1 MKMLVVNRK
10 INMSILIV
18 VLLICGLPCVGYA
31 LSIEVVENYVSPP
44 TGYTVLDG
52 LTVSEDRIV
61 FRIGG
66 LFQSVGIGGC
76 IQGEGTISING
87 VSYQMHSSKWIRRD
101 NSTSPW
107 VDVPTTARDQE
118 LCGYSPTSAG
128 EYTVVIEMNVD
139 GVREKYVSSTLL
151 RVTGDL
157 PSTPPTATTKPK
169 VLVVDPDSPPIYWT
183 DAGTDKIQRVN
194 LDGSNVQDLV
204 TSGLTSPFGIALD
217 IAGGKMYWVDN
228 QTDKI
233 QRANLDGSNVED
245 LVTQGLD
252 APTGLTLD
260 VSGGKMYWTN
270 LRPSKIQRAN
280 LDGSNVEDLVT
291 QGLSIPRGIALD
303 VSGGK
308 MYWIDHGTDKIQRAN
323 LDGSNVQDLITSG
336 LEAPWGIALD
346 VVGGKMYWTHTDWNP
361 ATERFT
367 NGKIQRANLD
377 GSNVEDVITGLNVP
391 DGIALGIPAEVVPS
405 TPDLVVEAVEAV
417 PDTVE
422 PGEQFR
428 LYATLR
434 NAGTAESSAT
444 TLTYYRSSDAVIS
457 TEDTQIR
464 GYPSNPLGVNDTIR
478 RYITVTAPTT
488 PGTYYYGACVDSVT
502 GESNTDNNCSIA
514 VSVTVTA
521 PAEVIVDIPDANLR
535 AKIESAL
542 GKTSGATISETE
554 METLTTLN
562 AQAASINNLTGLET
576 ATNLTTLILGD
587 NSVSDI
593 SALAGLTNLAELQLW
608 DNNITNFSSLSGLTN
623 LSKLYLWGNSIS
635 DISHLSG
642 LINLTQLRLNENS
655 ITDISTVSNLINL
668 TQLYL
673 NENTITDISAVAGL
687 TNLTELVIG
696 NNTISGISSIQNLI
710 NLEWLDMPN
719 NSISDISAVQNLTS
733 LGKLYFQNN
742 AVSDLSPLVANT
754 ELGMDDEIDARGNL
768 LSYPSIYTHIPTL
781 QVRNVIVDFDNRTV
795 TAVEKISGDTQ
806 QADIGTTLAQP
817 FVVEVRDA
825 SDVAFEGVPVTFS
838 VTAGGGTLSTINVT
852 TNADGI
858 AESTLTLG
866 NIVGISTVD
875 VSVQDVSQTI
885 TFTATAASQ
894 YIFGVR
900 TPQVAEAILNAVK
913 SNDLNVSSIADITA
927 SHLAGIT
934 YLYLRRQN
942 ITSLKHGDFSGL
954 TALQRLDLSGNQLSS
969 LPQGLFDDLTALEGL
984 YLSLYSSG
992 NQLSSLPPS
1001 IFDNLTALES
1011 LSLSYNQL
1019 SSLPQGLFDN
1029 LTSLKGLYLH
1039 NNLLT
1044 TLPAGI
1050 FDNLSE
1056 LEVLYLHNTPLSSL
1070 PQGLFDNLTALEILH
1085 LHNNLLTTLPAGIF
1099 DNLTALEIL
1108 HLHNN
1113 LLTTLPAGIFD
1124 NLTALERLHLFNNY
1138 LTSLPPGIFD
1148 NLTSLL
1154 YLNHKNKPYP
1164 LSIGLEKIGEG
1175 QFKAVLPTP
1184 APIDLELPLIFANGS
1199 INGGATSITI
1209 PKGNSESGLLTMTRT
1224 PNTTAAVI
1232 VDIVSLPSLSNSD
1245 GRIVHEFLRSSLPLT
1260 VISALPGAPTP
1271 VSERSPKILDA
1282 IIGSVPEIDP
1292 TLHNV
1297 EREYIID
1304 GVYSKK
1310 NYNMGHFVTEA
1321 HLTAITT
1328 LNASSG
1334 GSNLDLGGNWFSDSQ
1349 ALTELKYGDFDGLDN
1364 LIEIRL
1370 DGNKLSSIPDRIFD
1384 NLTHLTTLN
1393 LSSNV
1398 ISTLP
1403 VGIFDNNTNLQEL
1416 YINNNQLSSLPEGLF
1431 DNLTHLTTLNLSSNQ
1446 LNSLP
1451 DRPFHNLTNLTHL
1464 YLSNNPLISV
1474 QRSDFDHLTNLI
1486 VLTLPDDISGTQVP
1500 DFSGDTP
1507 VTDRTQQVQDAIVA
1521 AVPGVNTATDITE
1534 VHLAAITVL
1543 DLTNKNITE
1552 LKPGDFDGMPNLDAL
1567 GLDNNEFTTLPDNIF
1582 QYLTNLRTLFISNT
1596 NLNSL
1601 PITIFDTF
1609 TNLNVLNLSSNEL
1622 NSIPDG
1628 IFDNLTKLVILD
1640 MSNNQ
1645 LRMLPAGLFENL
1657 PSLNAVNLANNQ
1669 FRSLT
1674 TGIFKGI
1681 FDDRDDF
1688 TIKAFYIYLITGEVI
1703 SQDSI
1708 IPDDLVIPD
1717 TTINLKGNPVDPLP
1731 LSVGLEH
1738 AGDGQF
1744 KAVVPSGAPFDLELT
1759 LRIAYGVIDVGV
1771 ENITIPVGDVESEIF
1786 SVSRIPGTT
1795 FAVTADIETLPQLA
1809 EKHSGYT
1816 LVKSDDLPLVFNE
1829 FGGEVFT
1836 PISHRTPQVVN
1847 AIVDAIPDV
1856 NSAAE
1861 VTKSHLTVIEELDI
1875 SDQNITTLKH
1885 GDFDGLTSLNTLTI
1899 FDCELISLPADIFN
1913 GLTALETLGLSGNPL
1928 TTLPA
1933 GIFDGLTSLTKLA
1946 IENNQLN
1953 TLPLGVF
1960 DRLIELIS
1968 IHMPGNNITS
1978 LPVGVFEGLTA
1989 LQGINLSH
1997 NQLTTLPAGVFEG
2010 LTILQEI
2017 DLSHNQ
2023 LTTLPAGVFEGLTAL
2038 QGIGLTGN
2046 ALTALPAGIF
2056 DGLTSLNGLQ
2066 LSEIGVDPLPLNIS
2080 LEKVADGQFK
2090 AVAPAGATFTIVLPI
2105 SVTNGSIV
2113 GGASTI
2119 TISVGSVESEVLTVT
2134 RTPDT
2139 TGAVTVNIGTLP
2151 NLPSNHAGYTLVKSA
2166 DLPLSYP
2173 LPEIRSLLGNR
2184 TPQVRDAIVE
2194 AVPGVNNAADVT
2206 EAHLAAITVLNLSNK
2221 GITALKSGDFDGL
2234 TALTTIRLWDNE
2246 LTTLPADI
2254 FDGLTAL
2261 DNLYLRDNELTTLPA
2276 DIFDGLTTLTTLYLS
2291 NNSFTTL
2298 PADIFDGLTALDSL
2312 ALYANSFTTLPA
2324 DIFDGLTAL
2333 DSLYLYANELTTL
2346 PAGIFDDITAL
2357 TTLHLGNNA
2366 FTTLPAGIFDRLT
2379 SLSELSLANN
2389 DLSALPDGIFKGL
2402 NRLSLVS
2409 LGGNTVDPFP
2419 INVSLEKVADGQFK
2433 AVAPTGAPFDIVL
2446 LISVTDGSISG
2457 GTTNITISAGSVES
2471 EVFTVS
2477 RTTGTTDAVL
2487 VDIDTLPELPHNH
2500 SGYAFVKSAELP
2512 LAVFDAVVTNTAPVF
2527 TDGSST
2533 TRSVAEN
2540 TESGQNIGTPVS
2552 AADADSGDTLTYSLS
2567 GTDAAAFSIDT
2578 ATGQLQTMA
2587 ALDYETQSSFSVII
2601 TVSDARGGTDTIE
2614 ITINITDVA
2623 ETESVGTDTTTNVC
2637 QVGDILTP
2645 GQSCTYPDSEA
2656 VFSVSEDGRSKW
2668 NIPNLPWLLSW
2679 INQVS
2684 NDDSMSI
2691 SATVDNKEYR
2701 FVATKVDG
2709 NSWEIKEIA
2718 DNRSNTQ
2725 PDDAT
2730 LNNAPV
2736 FSDGDSTT
2744 RSIAENTAAG
2754 ENIGTAVAATDA
2766 DSEDTLTYSLT
2777 GTDAAAFSIDTSTGQ
2792 LQTNAAL
2799 DYETKSSY
2807 SVTVSVSDG
2816 NGGTDS
2822 IDITINITDVSETD
2836 VSDQNYC
2843 AVGDLLEPGDSCIDP
2858 GTNSTF
2864 TVRENGSASHVGGGL
2879 FQIAQGKNTII
2890 QSKGTINGVKHNFVA
2905 ERIDGNT
2912 WQIKE
2917 VTPKEEIKESEELEE
2932 VEVVEDDEDESEP
2945 QSVGATPT
2953 LTVSKGASLT
2963 EATLHGSVITLKL
2976 VNGVFDRSSVTIRNA
2991 ITLSGITGV
3000 TVDTFGVTRVG
3011 DTQVT
3016 IELEYEGNLTVDD
3029 TLTVSVG
3036 AAAIKDYDGDNL
3048 IAQIPV
3054 TANTESVSASTTEP
3068 LTEATL
3074 HGSVV
3079 TLTLSGRKYASSID
3093 IRNAVSVS
3101 GIAGVTIPWHDPDKE
3116 SDTEATI
3123 KLEFDG
3129 TNFDTNATLTI
3140 TVEAEAIAGYNGPAL
3155 TTQISVAAVSES
3167 VAASTAAPLTE
3178 AALDGSVITLTLSGR
3193 KFERSI
3199 FVISDAVSV
3208 TGISGVTVGTFDIDR
3223 QSDTEITI
3231 ELTFDG
3237 NLTTDGTLTITV
3249 GADAIAGYNGPAL
3262 TTQISVAAV
3271 SESVSA
3277 STAAPLTEAA
3287 LDGSVITLTLSG
3299 RKFERS
3305 IFVISDAVSVTGIS
3319 GVTVG
3324 TFDIDRQSDTEIT
3337 IELTFDGNLT
3347 TDGTLT
3353 ITVGADAIA
3362 EYNGPALTAQVTV
3375 TASRENAL
3383 AANYPNPFNPETWI
3397 PYQLSKP
3404 ADVTLTIYDIKGHVV
3419 RTLDLGHQRAGLY
3432 QARSRAAHWDG
3443 RNNIGEKVASGVY
3456 FYMFTAGDFTATRK
3470 MLIRK

>member
-1 MKMLVVNRK
+1 MKMLVMNRK
-10 INMSILIV
+10 ITFSIFMLMV
-18 VLLICGLPCVGYA
+18 LICGLSSFSYGQEDDA
-31 LSIEVVENYVSPP
+31 LTFSNVTCEASDINFFGDTTVTIKGTILANRGVSDVKGWL
-44 TGYTVLDG
+44 TINGTVMG
-52 LTVSEDRIV
+52 S
-61 FRIGG
+61 GG
-66 LFQSVGIGGC
+66 LPAFYDPISGGYLGGHSIGD
-76 IQGEGTISING
+76 ISEGQTKSFSISAQILR
-87 VSYQMHSSKWIRRD
+87 VD
-101 NSTSPW
+101 N
-107 VDVPTTARDQE
+107 DTT
-118 LCGYSPTSAG
+118 CGYYFEWNEA
-128 EYTVVIEMNVD
+128 D
-139 GVREKYVSSTLL
+139 
-151 RVTGDL
+151 
-157 PSTPPTATTKPK
+157 PPPQTESE
-169 VLVVDPDSPPIYWT
+169 VLVVDPDAPPIYWIDR
-183 DAGTDKIQRVN
+183 DAGKIKHVILDGSNVEDLVTGLTYPSDIALDVSSGKMYWTDRDTDKIQRAN
-194 LDGSNVQDLV
+194 LDGSNVENLV
-204 TSGLTSPFGIALD
+204 TRGLEGPTDIALDVVSGKIYWINSGFRVIPQGVLDTETDKIQRANLDGSNVENLITQGLNAPIGIALD
-217 IAGGKMYWVDN
+217 VVSGKMYWMDWG
-228 QTDKI
+228 TDKI

-245 LVTQGLD
+245 LVTRGLD
-252 APTGLTLD
+252 GPTDIALD
-260 VSGGKMYWTN
+260 VVSGKMYWTD
-270 LRPSKIQRAN
+270 SGTDKIQRAN

-291 QGLSIPRGIALD
+291 R
-303 VSGGK
+303 
-308 MYWIDHGTDKIQRAN
+308 
-323 LDGSNVQDLITSG
+323 G
-336 LEAPWGIALD
+336 LEWPTSIALD
-346 VVGGKMYWTHTDWNP
+346 VVSGKMYWTDWG
-361 ATERFT
+361 TQ
-367 NGKIQRANLD
+367 KIQRANLD
-377 GSNVEDVITGLNVP
+377 GSNVEDLVTGLEKP
-391 DGIALGIPAEVVPS
+391 LDIALGIPAEVVPS

-434 NAGTAESSAT
+434 NNGTAESSAA
-444 TLTYYRSSDAVIS
+444 TLTYYRSTDAVIS

-464 GYPSNPLGVNDTIR
+464 AFPRNPLGVNDTIR
-478 RYITVTAPTT
+478 RYLTITAPTT

-521 PAEVIVDIPDANLR
+521 PAEVLVDIPDANLR

-542 GKTSGATISETE
+542 GKTSGATISVTE
-554 METLTTLN
+554 METLTLLN
-562 AQAASINNLTGLET
+562 AQDASINNLTGLET
-576 ATNLTTLILGD
+576 ATNLATLLLGD

-593 SALAGLTNLAELQLW
+593 SALAGLTNLTELQLW
-608 DNNITNFSSLSGLTN
+608 DNNITNLSSLSGLAN

-655 ITDISTVSNLINL
+655 ITDISTVSNLTNL

-673 NENTITDISAVAGL
+673 NENTITDISAVADL

-696 NNTISGISSIQNLI
+696 NNTISDISSVQNLI

-733 LGKLYFQNN
+733 LGELYFQNN

-754 ELGMDDEIDARGNL
+754 GLGMDDEIDARGNL
-768 LSYPSIYTHIPTL
+768 LSYPSIYSHIPAL
-781 QVRNVIVDFDNRTV
+781 QARNVIVDFDNRTV
-795 TAVEKISGDTQ
+795 TTLEKISGDTQ
-806 QADIGTTLAQP
+806 QGNIGTTLAQP
-817 FVVEVRDA
+817 FVVEVQDA
-825 SDVAFEGVPVTFS
+825 NSVAFEGVPVTFS
-838 VTAGGGTLSTINVT
+838 ITAGDGTLNTMNAT
-852 TNADGI
+852 TNADGRAQSI
-858 AESTLTLG
+858 LTLG
-866 NIVGISTVD
+866 NITGINTVD
-875 VSVQDVSQTI
+875 VSVQDVSQTV
-885 TFTATAASQ
+885 TFTATATSQ
-894 YIFGVR
+894 YIFGDR
-900 TPQVAEAILNAVK
+900 TTQVAEAILNAVN
-913 SNDLNVSSIADITA
+913 SNDPNVSSIADITA

-934 YLYLRRQN
+934 YLYLRSQN
-942 ITSLKHGDFSGL
+942 ITSLKSGDFSGL
-954 TALQRLDLSGNQLSS
+954 TTLETLYLSRNPLSS
-969 LPQGLFDDLTALEGL
+969 LPQGIFDDLTALEV
-984 YLSLYSSG
+984 
-992 NQLSSLPPS
+992 
-1001 IFDNLTALES
+1001 
-1011 LSLSYNQL
+1011 LSLSDNQL

-1029 LTSLKGLYLH
+1029 LTSLEILYLS
-1039 NNLLT
+1039 
-1044 TLPAGI
+1044 
-1050 FDNLSE
+1050 DNQ
-1056 LEVLYLHNTPLSSL
+1056 LSSL
-1070 PQGLFDNLTALEILH
+1070 PQGLFDNLTSLEILYLSDNQLSSLPQGIFDNLTSLEILYLSDNQLSSLPQGIFDNLTALEILF
-1085 LHNNLLTTLPAGIF
+1085 LYNNLLTTLPAGIF
-1099 DNLTALEIL
+1099 DNLTSLL
-1108 HLHNN
+1108 N
-1113 LLTTLPAGIFD
+1113 LLLGNNYLMNLPAGIFD
-1124 NLTALERLHLFNNY
+1124 NLT
-1138 LTSLPPGIFD
+1138 SLI
-1148 NLTSLL
+1148 
-1154 YLNHKNKPYP
+1154 YLNHINKPYP

-1199 INGGATSITI
+1199 INGGVTSITL
-1209 PKGNSESGLLTMTRT
+1209 PKGSTESTILTMTRT

-1232 VDIVSLPSLSNSD
+1232 VDIVLLPSLSNSD
-1245 GRIVHEFLRSSLPLT
+1245 DRIVHEFLRSSFPLT
-1260 VISALPGAPTP
+1260 VISALHGAPTP
-1271 VSERSPKILDA
+1271 VSERSLKILDA

-1997 NQLTTLPAGVFEG
+1997 NQLTTLPAGIFDGLTILQEIDLSHNQLTTLPAGVFEG
-2010 LTILQEI
+2010 LTALQEI

-2056 DGLTSLNGLQ
+2056 DRLTSLNGLQ

-2139 TGAVTVNIGTLP
+2139 TGAVTVNIGALP

-2291 NNSFTTL
+2291 N
-2298 PADIFDGLTALDSL
+2298 
-2312 ALYANSFTTLPA
+2312 NSFTTLPA

-2799 DYETKSSY
+2799 NYETKSSY

-3167 VAASTAAPLTE
+3167 VSASTAAPLTE

-3223 QSDTEITI
+3223 QNDTEITI

-3305 IFVISDAVSVTGIS
+3305 IFVISDPVSVTGIS

-3337 IELTFDGNLT
+3337 VELTFDGNLT